1 MSEQNLGP
9 IIKEARTAL
18 RLTQRELAAEV
29 GVKAS
34 HIAYIENNQR
44 NPSLGLLK
52 RLAETLGLEPRKV
65 LFLAHPEAKYLTG
78 ETRKPGKHSA
88 RSSWNRFSSNRILLR
103 RHNITRTELKVLKQV
118 SLMENVSDPRNYLFI
133 LNSIRLAGDR
143 DVHASWS

>member
-9 IIKEARTAL
+9 IIKEARSAL

-34 HIAYIENNQR
+34 HIAYIENDQR

-52 RLAETLGLEPRKV
+52 RLAETLGLEPRRV

-78 ETRKPGKHSA
+78 ETRKAGKHSA
-88 RSSWNRFSSNRILLR
+88 RSSWNRFSSNRVLLR
-103 RHNITRTELKVLKQV
+103 RHNVTRTELKVLKQV

-143 DVHASWS
+143 DVHATL

>member
-1 MSEQNLGP
+1 MSERNLGP

-34 HIAYIENNQR
+34 HIAYIENDQR
-44 NPSLGLLK
+44 KPSLGLLK
-52 RLAETLGLEPRKV
+52 RLAETLGLEPRKM

-78 ETRKPGKHSA
+78 DVRKPSTQSA

-103 RHNITRTELKVLKQV
+103 RHNVTRTELKVLKQV
-118 SLMENVSDPRNYLFI
+118 SLMENVADPRNYLFI

-143 DVHASWS
+143 DAHAAW